1 MTTNNSNLRGEEL
14 LRNPYLNKG
23 LSFTMEERRRYGIEG
38 LLPNKYETMD
48 EQVDR
53 LWKKIN
59 AIDKNIDKYTF
70 LENIRSSSLIL
81 FHSLLEK
88 YFKELA
94 PIVYTPTVG
103 EGCLE
108 FSRNPTTRNWSGS
121 GIYIN
126 KSHKGRVFEILKN
139 ARDDIEI
146 IVLTDGGRILG
157 LGDLGINGMGIPI
170 GKLSLYVT
178 LGGIDPSKVLPISL
192 DIGTNTN
199 SVVEDKY
206 YLGIKEKRIE
216 NEDYYPLMDE
226 ITESIFRRWP
236 NVVLQW
242 EDLTTYRAIDIL
254 EIYKNKYRCFNDDI
268 QGTASIVLAGI
279 LSSIKIAGK
288 ELNDQKI
295 LICGAGS
302 ASIGTVNLIINA
314 MELNGITKEKAI
326 DKFWLV
332 DSKGLITN
340 TRDINTL
347 DKFKIPFIRKDINK
361 NINSLQEI
369 VAEVKPTIL
378 IGVSGQSGIFN
389 EYVVKEMAKHTDRPI
404 IFALSNPTS
413 KAECT
418 SNDVYNWT
426 NGKVIFASGSP
437 MKPVKSLL
445 NNYEFVPSQCNNM
458 YVFPGIGLAAKI
470 GKFTH
475 IPDVC
480 FIQAANTVSKFYNKE
495 CPDILFPSLTASIG
509 REISANIAADLIIL
523 AKKNNFL
530 NNDTINITNRDDL
543 VNYIK
548 DNMWLPNNQQ

>member
-1 MTTNNSNLRGEEL
+1 MNTNNCNLRGEEL

-53 LWKKIN
+53 LWEKIDG
-59 AIDKNIDKYTF
+59 IDKNIDKYTF

-88 YFKELA
+88 HFKELA

-103 EGCLE
+103 EGCIE

-126 KSHKGRVFEILKN
+126 KSHKGKVFEILKN

-254 EIYKNKYRCFNDDI
+254 ELYKNKYRCFNDDI

-302 ASIGTVNLIINA
+302 ASIGTVNLIISA

-326 DKFWLV
+326 EKFWLV

-369 VAEVKPTIL
+369 VGEVKPTIL

-389 EYVVKEMAKHTDRPI
+389 EHVVKEMAKHTDRPI

-470 GKFTH
+470 GKFTR

-495 CPDILFPSLTASIG
+495 CPDILFPPLTASIG

-530 NNDTINITNRDDL
+530 NNDTINTTNRDDL